1 MDITFSTAAPVYHG
15 DEPALVFGAIAGG
28 ERVQCTI
35 SAEALRDH
43 FGAASSRE
51 DDLRRAFDNHR
62 AAIEGAAEQLL
73 TSVGRKPVML
83 RSGYFRFSEN
93 LPASLHTRRQM
104 NTSGHDAPS
113 PPKPA
118 LPEQT
123 ASADHPRAASDT
135 HGAG

>member
-15 DEPALVFGAIAGG
+15 DEPALVFGAIADG

-43 FGAASSRE
+43 FGVASSRE

-93 LPASLHTRRQM
+93 LPASVHTRRQM
-104 NTSGHDAPS
+104 NSSGHDAPS
-113 PPKPA
+113 PPEPA

-123 ASADHPRAASDT
+123 PSADQLRAERDT